1 MNKKNILLGVLA
13 IVIIA
18 ILLNFSLRDKEEII
32 QNIDDNSIA
41 STTSI
46 TPVVSTSSVPVVKKE
61 ILEKDAYKDIS
72 GKFMITLPKD
82 WAVLDTIRATT
93 TTYVW
98 FHNPSGLKDITN
110 MRIVIERFA
119 RDDKANALIE
129 KMGVDAF
136 QERLIDTV
144 KLSSHN
150 YNLVSE
156 GYKKIDGKT
165 FREVVGKYIGMKTQK
180 EAIQYVYV
188 TTTDNSYYL
197 IASDVYTQM
206 WDTQKEAILQS
217 LNSFKI
223 LE

>member
-1 MNKKNILLGVLA
+1 MNKKYILAGVLVVGI
-13 IVIIA
+13 IVVISTI
-18 ILLNFSLRDKEEII
+18 SLREKKDIS
-32 QNIDDNSIA
+32 QNTNSDFTA
-41 STTSI
+41 STTLS
-46 TPVVSTSSVPVVKKE
+46 TPVVSTSSVVIKKE

-72 GKFMITLPKD
+72 GKFSITLPKD

-110 MRIVIERFA
+110 MKIVIERFA

-165 FREVVGKYIGMKTQK
+165 FREVIGKYIGMKTQK
-180 EAIQYVYV
+180 EVIQYVYV
-188 TTTDNSYYL
+188 TTTKDSYYL
-197 IASDVYTQM
+197 IASDVYSQM

-217 LNSFKI
+217 LNSLKI